1 MSSLEDLI
9 RQIQASQDLVPRLK
23 GMGLA
28 FDLANSI
35 AKPSAI
41 VPPALAFANRY
52 DTILSS
58 LYPLSDLNR
67 QLTSYRDSV
76 YDLGSSLAPWMR
88 SSPNSGAL
96 ASSIFSYYTG
106 LFSGLSILQSQYS
119 PERLDPFSELAG
131 SLQRAIDKY
140 TVHLGD
146 DTADSDVED
155 LDTVLSSTAE
165 PIIEQ
170 ARNGVQ
176 LTEADV
182 ERIARRVAEKL
193 TPVLLSKRG
202 ARIATLIVDAC
213 SILGFLVALYSQYRS
228 ETLSVQGAAT
238 DFAQDKQLQFIGGDV
253 ADIRPSVGEQ
263 LRISHFRTTTS
274 VNLRSSPSLDAS
286 ILLTV
291 PTDQEVV
298 AAWPSQGWLLVSYL
312 DSASCI
318 VYTGYVNE
326 QYVTPVQ

>member
-1 MSSLEDLI
+1 MSDFDDLI
-9 RQIQASQDLVPRLK
+9 RQIQGSQELVPRLK

-35 AKPSAI
+35 ATPSAI
-41 VPPALAFANRY
+41 VPPALSFANRY
-52 DTILSS
+52 DSILSS
-58 LYPLSDLNR
+58 LHPLSDLNR

-76 YDLGSSLAPWMR
+76 YAMGSSLAPWLR

-96 ASSIFSYYTG
+96 ASSILSSYTG
-106 LFSGLSILQSQYS
+106 LFSGLSILQSQYG
-119 PERLDPFSELAG
+119 PERLDPFGELAG

-140 TVHLGD
+140 TAHLGV

-155 LDTVLSSTAE
+155 LDTVLSSTAA

-182 ERIARRVAEKL
+182 ERIALSVSEKL
-193 TPVLLSKRG
+193 TPVLSTRRG

-213 SILGFLVALYSQYRS
+213 TILGFLVAIYSQYRS
-228 ETLSVQGAAT
+228 ETLSNEGAVIDLAH
-238 DFAQDKQLQFIGGDV
+238 DKQLQFIGGIV
-253 ADIRPSVGEQ
+253 ADVRSAVGDQ

-274 VNLRSSPSLDAS
+274 VHLRSSPSLDAS
-286 ILLTV
+286 VLLTV

-326 QYVTPVQ
+326 QYVTPIQ